1 MITLEKGLKMI
12 KAIIGVAISLLVC
25 VLGGLVLGFWKLWDI
40 APLWLSISSLA
51 VFVLLIVAFALMVV
65 KLLADVKAWLNEV
78 FAKLKAFVDG
88 LPKWVKKLLGIK

>member
-1 MITLEKGLKMI
+1 MI
-12 KAIIGVAISLLVC
+12 KAIIGIAISLLVC

-40 APLWLSISSLA
+40 APLWLSISSLV
-51 VFVLLIVAFALMVV
+51 VFVSLIVALVLMIV